1 MRAWRLNQLGSLART
16 LRVSLSL
23 KSCNSPAVSGP
34 SMRWRLR
41 TYPGECLERLS
52 GDAAADLVT
61 MVSVLPWG
69 EQARCHIPRY
79 GLRAQLHGGALLA
92 LSICFECN
100 NARTFRD
107 SDRGWFTF
115 DGSSPEAM
123 RLLER
128 LRQARS

>member
-1 MRAWRLNQLGSLART
+1 MRAWRLKSAQQFGAHLASLVELEILQLPSGLWP
-16 LRVSLSL
+16 VD
-23 KSCNSPAVSGP
+23 AVEAKD
-34 SMRWRLR
+34 L
-41 TYPGECLERLS
+41 PGECLERLS
-52 GDAAADLVT
+52 GDAAADLLT

-79 GLRAQLHGGALLA
+79 GLRARLHDGALLA

-100 NARTFRD
+100 NARTFQD

-115 DGSSPEAM
+115 DGSSPEAT

>member
-1 MRAWRLNQLGSLART
+1 VAIESAQQFGAHLASLVEIEILLLPSGYWPDDAVEAKD
-16 LRVSLSL
+16 LR
-23 KSCNSPAVSGP
+23 
-34 SMRWRLR
+34 
-41 TYPGECLERLS
+41 GECVERLS

-69 EQARCHIPRY
+69 EQARCHMPRY
-79 GLRAQLHGGALLA
+79 GLRARLHDGALLA

-100 NARTFRD
+100 NARTFQD

-115 DGSSPEAM
+115 DGSSPEAT